1 MPQVFKDFDLSSVW
15 KTNSWAD
22 ENYKEAPF
30 TPEILA
36 AVEIELGYKLP
47 QSFIELMA
55 VQNGGIFV
63 KNCFPTTQ
71 RNSWAK
77 DHVQICEVLKKKGVC
92 AARWG
97 KNFGWK
103 NGSIRLSA
111 CILPTTRQ
119 EGMPCLPWT
128 TESVEKTGSRK

>member
-1 MPQVFKDFDLSSVW
+1 MSQVFKDFDLSSVW
-15 KTNSWAD
+15 ESDSWAD

-36 AVEIELGYKLP
+36 AVETELGYKLP

-77 DHVQICEVLKKKGVC
+77 DHVQICEVSGIGFEKG
-92 AARWG
+92 G
-97 KNFGWK
+97 
-103 NGSIRLSA
+103 
-111 CILPTTRQ
+111 
-119 EGMPCLPWT
+119 
-128 TESVEKTGSRK
+128 ESVRSDGTKTLAGRMGVSAYRRVFGH

>member
-1 MPQVFKDFDLSSVW
+1 MSQVFKDFDLSSVW
-15 KTNSWAD
+15 ESDSWAD
-22 ENYKEAPF
+22 KNYKEAPF

-36 AVEIELGYKLP
+36 AVESELGYKLP

-55 VQNGGIFV
+55 VQNG
-63 KNCFPTTQ
+63 
-71 RNSWAK
+71 
-77 DHVQICEVLKKKGVC
+77 
-92 AARWG
+92 

-103 NGSIRLSA
+103 NGNIRLSA

-128 TESVEKTGSRK
+128 TESVEKTESRK